1 VREATTDTAASCT
14 PGSAPTV
21 AYVLI
26 GGHAALLHGSGT
38 ATIDIDISA
47 RPDNHQPGQS
57 QQRSRISM
65 PGSALLIPTDFRSA
79 RQPNSLQG
87 VSTLNLATCFGDLD
101 LALSPAGF
109 SAGFESLREGATAMT
124 IAGLTV
130 LVASLDDVIA
140 SKEAAG
146 RDKDFEA
153 LPQLIRLRRQQQ
165 KPEGRG

>member
-1 VREATTDTAASCT
+1 
-14 PGSAPTV
+14 
-21 AYVLI
+21 
-26 GGHAALLHGSGT
+26 
-38 ATIDIDISA
+38 
-47 RPDNHQPGQS
+47 
-57 QQRSRISM
+57 M

-79 RQPNSLQG
+79 RQPSSLQG

-101 LALSPAGF
+101 LAFSPAGF
-109 SAGFESLREGATAMT
+109 SVGFESLREGATAMT

-146 RDKDFEA
+146 PDKDFEA